1 MRQKQPWEIQE
12 EELLK
17 KEYAYLEKYNWFEKM
32 IDNHLYYCIF
42 MVIVMM
48 LGFDLGFLIGRLL

>member
-17 KEYAYLEKYNWFEKM
+17 KEHAYLEKYNWFEKM
-32 IDNHLYYCIF
+32 IDNHLQFCIF
-42 MVIVMM
+42 TLVAMA